1 MRIVVISDTH
11 GHNKEII
18 EALSSTDRPD
28 LLIHLGDH
36 VEDGEKISKI
46 FELPIIIVKG
56 NGDYGSSYKEDAL
69 VELAGKK
76 FFITH
81 GHKYRVSRS
90 LDNLYYRAL
99 ELGADIVL
107 FGHTHVHINL
117 LHDNIIILNPGSP
130 SFPRGMSRTKTFGL
144 IEIGEKVEARI
155 LPIS

>member
-1 MRIVVISDTH
+1 MISDTH

-76 FFITH
+76 F
-81 GHKYRVSRS
+81 
-90 LDNLYYRAL
+90 L
-99 ELGADIVL
+99 
-107 FGHTHVHINL
+107 
-117 LHDNIIILNPGSP
+117 
-130 SFPRGMSRTKTFGL
+130 
-144 IEIGEKVEARI
+144 
-155 LPIS
+155 